1 MKYNK
6 LMIVLVMAIMSSTA
20 KPESTER
27 EVSTVKP
34 EPVDTETTTVST
46 KTRAHDLVSYQKLM
60 TGVEALRELRRVRK
74 DEAILI
80 NDLPSLPAEAMS
92 KLRNIEKAVRKF
104 NEDSYVPQGSTL
116 FNGRYVID
124 VTKSLVSNTF
134 VTAYEE
140 CYKFPGGKLFEIRDQ
155 NDARFLSTNRSIQ
168 AIYQNISPFLIDMN
182 RVTYKSGKLLPEH
195 MFQRTLKLPEKPI
208 ISREANRV
216 GMDAKECMVFQPASA
231 TFKKEGCTLEAGT
244 TALCEIEPNAI
255 NALSSKFTTYKEALH
270 TVLSNVITGKIQTLW
285 SRAVQQLPESC
296 ELVLSNQKVVFKM
309 SEESHIAQFIEEVN
323 PSDFMSLAIATERH
337 IEKLSLLG
345 NLDEVEKAHGSF
357 FKVLAG
363 PPFRG
368 DDENMICSKSKEDRT
383 GDLIDITISSLQAV
397 ANEIGDL
404 KVVTS
409 SSEDPMLRKLLTE
422 RFKDTTEQLQN
433 TEEDMLATKK
443 SLEEFERRLDATEGI
458 QHNQQLSQS
467 SLEVKLDNKIEET
480 KHSLTLFERST
491 ANTLDRLSHDTL
503 SLSQKLG
510 QAEFELNGI
519 AKSVS
524 KASSQEEDELQK
536 SDVLRYMDDFL
547 KLDREIL
554 PTSQFMG
561 VIEIIKTTLLND
573 DEFVE
578 RLSEETARP
587 DEVGIEKARANRNK
601 EGQEN
606 RHSNDL
612 ESLFDSDKISNF
624 LRDKMV
630 MAILAGLALIVSA
643 VNLIIPCIWQ
653 CIRKCKPITGQADP
667 YNNEDDSDGYMNGNQ
682 NGSPSDQNPAGNHRR
697 TTGPTQN
704 TNGARGTGRDYNQQS
719 QRNYLSA
726 VLDPRLWLGNPLPR
740 NDQRIPMN
748 TMSGIRQEIPEHRE
762 SGEEDLE
769 NSLTPL
775 LTGARAK
782 TNSAT
787 ASPMVTQGE
796 PHTPVA
802 DEEPP
807 PYSVSIRAPARRGN
821 RVTFSM
827 DQDED
832 QVTITRGN
840 KQARIYN
847 AFQVIV
853 ANLATLQMEN
863 RETEDMVADLKKWSD
878 RLNFNWE
885 DVQAEKRKRVD
896 RMRAGLLSEYRSPSN
911 DIQGLV
917 SPIESS
923 RGNRQHTMRVD
934 ASASVP
940 SEPHE
945 SLESIQEDVER
956 FVDTFDETHEDVRY
970 SPRSPFLRQI
980 GNGSVIL
987 STDLNPRV
995 Y

>member
-6 LMIVLVMAIMSSTA
+6 LMIVLVMATMSSAA

-34 EPVDTETTTVST
+34 EPMETETTTVST
-46 KTRAHDLVSYQKLM
+46 ETRAHDLVSYQKLM

-92 KLRNIEKAVRKF
+92 KLRKIERAVRKF
-104 NEDSYVPQGSTL
+104 NEDSYVPPGSTL

-155 NDARFLSTNRSIQ
+155 NDAHFLSTNRSIQ

-182 RVTYKSGKLLPEH
+182 RVTYESGKLLPEH

-208 ISREANRV
+208 ISRETNRI

-244 TALCEIEPNAI
+244 TALCEIEPNVI
-255 NALSSKFTTYKEALH
+255 NTLSSKFSTYKETLH

-285 SRAVQQLPESC
+285 LEAVQQLPENC
-296 ELVLSNQKVVFKM
+296 EVALSSQGVIFKM
-309 SEESHIAQFIEEVN
+309 SEESHITQFIEEVN

-337 IEKLSLLG
+337 IDKLFLLG

-368 DDENMICSKSKEDRT
+368 HDENMICSKSKENRT

-404 KVVTS
+404 KVITS
-409 SSEDPMLRKLLTE
+409 SSEDPLLRKLLTE

-433 TEEDMLATKK
+433 TEEDMLAAKK

-491 ANTLDRLSHDTL
+491 ANTLERLSHDTL

-510 QAEFELNGI
+510 QAELELNGI

-524 KASSQEEDELQK
+524 KANLHVQDELQK
-536 SDVLRYMDDFL
+536 SDILRYMDDFL

-554 PTSQFMG
+554 PTSQFYG
-561 VIEIIKTTLLND
+561 VIELIKTTLLND

-587 DEVGIEKARANRNK
+587 DEVKIDKASANRDK
-601 EGQEN
+601 AGQDN
-606 RHSNDL
+606 RPSDDL
-612 ESLFDSDKISNF
+612 ESFFDSDKISNF

-630 MAILAGLALIVSA
+630 MAILAGLALLVSA
-643 VNLIIPCIWQ
+643 VNMIIPCIWQ
-653 CIRKCKPITGQADP
+653 CIRKCKPNTDQVDP
-667 YNNEDDSDGYMNGNQ
+667 YNNADDPDRYMNGNQ
-682 NGSPSDQNPAGNHRR
+682 NNSPIEQNPAGNHQR
-697 TTGPTQN
+697 TTGSTRS
-704 TNGARGTGRDYNQQS
+704 TSGARRTGSNYNQQS

-726 VLDPRLWLGNPLPR
+726 VLDPRLWLSNPPPR
-740 NDQRIPMN
+740 NDQRIPMD
-748 TMSGIRQEIPEHRE
+748 TMSGIRQEIPEHKE
-762 SGEEDLE
+762 SGEENLE

-775 LTGARAK
+775 LTGARAR
-782 TNSAT
+782 TGPVT
-787 ASPMVTQGE
+787 ASPTMAQRE
-796 PHTPVA
+796 PHTPIE

-827 DQDED
+827 DQEGD
-832 QVTITRGN
+832 QATVNRGDR
-840 KQARIYN
+840 QARAYN
-847 AFQVIV
+847 AFQVIA

-863 RETEDMVADLKKWSD
+863 RETEDMVADLRKWSD

-911 DIQGLV
+911 DIQTLV
-917 SPIESS
+917 SPNESS
-923 RGNRQHTMRVD
+923 RVNRQQTMRID

-940 SEPHE
+940 SESHE

-970 SPRSPFLRQI
+970 PPRSPFLKQI